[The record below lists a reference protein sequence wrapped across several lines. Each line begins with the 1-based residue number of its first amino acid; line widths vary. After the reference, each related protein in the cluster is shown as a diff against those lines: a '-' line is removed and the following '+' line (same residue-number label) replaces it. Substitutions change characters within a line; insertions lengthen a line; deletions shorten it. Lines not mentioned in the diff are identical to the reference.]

1 MKKKPSTGYLL
12 GRLNLRRCLPVL
24 VWLGAL
30 LCVIGLFLQRS
41 RRFQV
46 LGLAQGQV
54 YEVAATCTGRL
65 KSVPVGLFDK
75 VQQGQIVAI
84 LDTVLDNE
92 HPRDELQARRATILA
107 EIEHLGAQL
116 IPTQEALLSSAA
128 NLETSRAGDM
138 RRFLV
143 DVENTKLQI
152 LQLKILIATD
162 RITLEDLAMEVKIA
176 QELLNEDAI
185 VPYELQKVQ
194 VQYNTLA
201 KKLGENEHLLKQ
213 AESDYEQAQQR
224 RDEFVRRQLQHPS
237 VDAALDV
244 IHKEIQVQERLMD
257 EVSAQLAA
265 LKMREALELKTPL
278 GGVVSQIQRWPGEVV
293 DVNEPILTIAQL
305 RATEVVAYT
314 DEDQVDGIREGM
326 AVEIVKSS
334 AQNGQSA
341 RSQIVSVGPT
351 VMQKPVQL
359 WRNPN
364 IPERGRPFVVKVPPQ
379 MKLIIGERVGIRT
392 L

>member
-1 MKKKPSTGYLL
+1 MKKNFSRGHLL
-12 GRLNLRRCLPVL
+12 GRLSLRRCLPVL
-24 VWLGAL
+24 VWLGAVA
-30 LCVIGLFLQRS
+30 CVIGLFFQRS

-75 VQQGQIVAI
+75 VEQGQIVAI

-92 HPRDELQARRATILA
+92 HPRDELQARLITILA
-107 EIEHLGAQL
+107 EIEHLTAQL
-116 IPTQEALLSSAA
+116 IPTQETLLAQAA
-128 NLETSRAGDM
+128 NLETNRAGDM
-138 RRFLV
+138 RRFSI
-143 DVENTKLQI
+143 DVETAIRQKLQ
-152 LQLKILIATD
+152 LETLLETD
-162 RITLEDLAMEVKIA
+162 RVMAEALAVEVKIA
-176 QELLNEDAI
+176 QELVDQEAI
-185 VPYELQKVQ
+185 APYELQKAQ
-194 VQYNTLA
+194 LEYNTLA
-201 KKLGENEHLLKQ
+201 KKIAQNQHLLEQ
-213 AESDYEQAQQR
+213 VSSDLEQAQER

-237 VDAALDV
+237 VDGALDV
-244 IHKEIQVQERLMD
+244 IRKGVRVQECLME
-257 EVSAQLAA
+257 EVSVQLAA

-293 DVNEPILTIAQL
+293 DVNDPILTVAQL
-305 RATEVVAYT
+305 QATEVVAYA
-314 DEDQVDGIREGM
+314 DEGQVSEIREGM
-326 AVEIVKSS
+326 PVELVKSS
-334 AQNGQSA
+334 GRTGQSE
-341 RSQIVSVGPT
+341 RSQVVSVGPA
-351 VMQKPVQL
+351 VVQKPVQL

>member
-1 MKKKPSTGYLL
+1 MKKKFSRGYLL
-12 GRLNLRRCLPVL
+12 GRLNLRRSLPIL
-24 VWLGAL
+24 VWLGAVV
-30 LCVIGLFLQRS
+30 CVIGLFFQRS

-75 VQQGQIVAI
+75 VEQGQIVAI

-92 HPRDELQARRATILA
+92 HPRDELEARLVTVLA
-107 EIEHLGAQL
+107 EIERLTAQL
-116 IPTQEALLSSAA
+116 IPTQERLLAAAA
-128 NLETSRAGDM
+128 NLETGRVGDM
-138 RRFLV
+138 RRFSV
-143 DVENTKLQI
+143 DVEAAIRQKLQ
-152 LQLKILIATD
+152 LETLLETD
-162 RITLEDLAMEVKIA
+162 RVMLKALAVEVRIA
-176 QELLNEDAI
+176 EELVDQEAI
-185 VPYELQKVQ
+185 APYELQKSQ
-194 VQYNTLA
+194 VEYNTLA
-201 KKLGENEHLLKQ
+201 KKIEKNQDLLQQVAGDLEQ
-213 AESDYEQAQQR
+213 AEER

-237 VDAALDV
+237 VDGALDV
-244 IHKEIQVQERLMD
+244 IHKGIKVQERLMD
-257 EVSAQLAA
+257 EVSVQLAA

-278 GGVVSQIQRWPGEVV
+278 GGMVSQIQRWPGEVV

-305 RATEVVAYT
+305 QATEVVAYT
-314 DEDQVDGIREGM
+314 NEDQVDEIREGM
-326 AVEIVKSS
+326 AVELVKSS
-334 AQNGQSA
+334 GRTQQGEP
-341 RSQIVSVGPT
+341 SQVISIGPA
-351 VMQKPVQL
+351 VVQKPVQL